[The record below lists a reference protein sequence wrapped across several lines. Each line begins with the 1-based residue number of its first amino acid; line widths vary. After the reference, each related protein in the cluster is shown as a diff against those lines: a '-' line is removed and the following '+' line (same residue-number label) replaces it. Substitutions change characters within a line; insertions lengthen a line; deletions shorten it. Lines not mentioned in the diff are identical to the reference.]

1 MYNTTSMKL
10 ISKIVPILMLFG
22 IIESVVCQDC
32 KLPNCFDPGTSYPL
46 EVSRTPQ
53 FVLLSHDDA
62 INTKTWNAFQS
73 TGRCGVKTTFFVSWE
88 NTNCDYI
95 KAFYNAGHEIAL
107 HTMSH
112 AHLTGV
118 PLEDLKT
125 EMLGVRD
132 MLYEKCGVPYEEM
145 IGFRPP
151 YLEINENVRNV
162 LVDDPT
168 IRWSSDLNHYI
179 DGADLNGTQLWPFTM
194 DSGFVKN
201 SSLEHESHP
210 GFWEIPLNPIMSE
223 IFNPVYSMDP
233 GRITSGTE
241 VPEPHDGDFIPADD
255 LMDLLIENFN
265 GVYNNK
271 RSPFA
276 INFHTPWLMADGY
289 AQILTEFLDYTKSFD
304 DVYFVTFSE
313 LIEWMKNP
321 VPLEKMPPRNL
332 ECVPEIIPPKSF
344 WEKYNI
350 PIIVTAIS
358 IGPVIT
364 ISICILIA
372 QFIFIVMK

>member
-1 MYNTTSMKL
+1 MKPVTFL
-10 ISKIVPILMLFG
+10 VIFG
-22 IIESVVCQDC
+22 FIGLAFCQDC
-32 KLPNCFDPGTSYPL
+32 KLPNCFNPSTSYPL

-53 FVLLSHDDA
+53 FVLLSHDDS

-73 TGRCGVKTTFFVSWE
+73 TKRCGVKTTFFVTWE
-88 NTNCDYI
+88 KTNCDYI
-95 KAFYNAGHEIAL
+95 KAFYNSGNEIAL

-132 MLYEKCGVPYEEM
+132 MLYENCGVPYEDM

-162 LVDDPT
+162 LANDPN
-168 IRWSSDLNHYI
+168 IQWSSDFNHQYEVETLN
-179 DGADLNGTQLWPFTM
+179 NTQMWPFTM
-194 DSGFVKN
+194 DSGVVKN
-201 SSLEHESHP
+201 SSLEYESHP

-223 IFNPVYSMDP
+223 TFDPIYSMDP
-233 GRITSGTE
+233 GRITSGAE
-241 VPEPHDGDFIPADD
+241 VPEPHDGDFIPAND
-255 LMDLLIENFN
+255 LMDLLVENFN
-265 GVYNNK
+265 GVYTSN

-276 INFHTPWLMADGY
+276 INFHTPWLLADGY
-289 AQILTEFLDYTKSFD
+289 AEVLTEFLEYTKSFD

-344 WEKYNI
+344 WEKYKI

-372 QFIFIVMK
+372 QLIFIVMK